1 METYTIITSIQAP
14 TSSVK
19 KLVQKL
25 IPTQGKLLVI
35 GDTKS
40 PEKYELV
47 NTEFYSLD
55 KQLSLPFKLASQLP
69 TKHYARKNVG
79 YLIAIS
85 EGASSIYETDDDN
98 APLDNWRFR
107 EKKIKAQEICK
118 SGWVNIFQAYSDEL
132 IWPRG
137 FPLNEIINSVNSKL
151 VSSEEELTIDAPI
164 QQGLAEGSPDVDAVW
179 RLAMDKELFFNGD
192 NSYYL
197 ATGAWCPFNSQ
208 STWWWPEAYPLL
220 YLPSFCSF
228 RMTDIW
234 RGFIA
239 QRCLWA
245 MGHGLVFHPP
255 EVYQERNEHDL
266 MKDFTDEIPG
276 YLGNNH
282 ICEVLEGLNLSSNV
296 SDVSRNLHQCYESLI
311 IAGYFSTKEIPLV
324 EAWIN
329 DVNGN
334 MTISTDEV
342 RA

>member
-1 METYTIITSIQAP
+1 MKTYTVITSIQAP
-14 TSSVK
+14 TDSVK

-25 IPTQGKLLVI
+25 MPTQGRLLVI

-40 PEKYELV
+40 PERYELD

-55 KQLSLPFKLASQLP
+55 KQLSLPFKLASRLP
-69 TKHYARKNVG
+69 TEHYSRKNIG

-98 APLDNWRFR
+98 APLESWGYR
-107 EKKIKAQEICK
+107 EKQIDVRKVCQ
-118 SGWVNIFQAYSDEL
+118 SGWVNIFQAFSDEL

-137 FPLNEIINSVNSKL
+137 FPLSEIKVSVNNKL

-179 RLAMDKELFFNGD
+179 RLAMDKEIHFNGD
-192 NSYYL
+192 DSYYL
-197 ATGAWCPFNSQ
+197 PVGAWCPFNSQ

-245 MGHGLVFHPP
+245 MGYGLVFHPP
-255 EVYQERNEHDL
+255 EVYQERNKHDL

-276 YLGNNH
+276 YQRNQEL
-282 ICEVLEGLNLSSNV
+282 IKLLTDLELDNDKMSVGSNM
-296 SDVSRNLHQCYESLI
+296 LHCYN
-311 IAGYFSTKEIPLV
+311 KLV
-324 EAWIN
+324 EEEFFTN
-329 DVNGN
+329 DELILVHNWLDDLDAIQSN
-334 MTISTDEV
+334 SLLS
-342 RA
+342 R